1 MASMVADSENQQL
14 SVITIWSLACD
25 NPDYIG
31 VLMSDVLP
39 TAHHEFWRPPVVNGA
54 IPISSG
60 LAEVCKG
67 CGAEFMIGS
76 SFCHLCG
83 TDRRSP
89 LAEVN
94 LGWSRY
100 LDVQNIKSY
109 LGLPNPSFVAFLIGV
124 ACLLAALM
132 VGVIYNIQ
140 NFGDFQAVQFW
151 RVQWLLGAVAA
162 FAGGILLKRQGKS

>member
-1 MASMVADSENQQL
+1 
-14 SVITIWSLACD
+14 
-25 NPDYIG
+25 
-31 VLMSDVLP
+31 MSDVLP

-54 IPISSG
+54 IPISTG

-76 SFCHLCG
+76 YFCHLCG
-83 TDRRSP
+83 TDRRTP
-89 LAEVN
+89 LTAVN
-94 LGWSRY
+94 LGWSRVPGCAKHQVVPRAGQRVVRCV
-100 LDVQNIKSY
+100 LVGI
-109 LGLPNPSFVAFLIGV
+109 

-140 NFGDFQAVQFW
+140 NFSDFQAVQFW

-162 FAGGILLKRQGKS
+162 FVGGILLKCQGKS